1 MENKEDKSLSGEE
14 IIKLLQSTQF
24 MVMLGTVDGIDVEA
38 TINKA
43 KVTFYH
49 RLDAFSRPTRQEALS
64 VLSRLSDCYAA
75 LCESSAVFREFVG
88 DRTFEAELYVFSGQM
103 DFTVAT
109 MADSGITW
117 HVALDDSF

>member
-1 MENKEDKSLSGEE
+1 MKDKRLSGEE

-24 MVMLGTVDGIDVEA
+24 MVTLGTVDGIDVEA
-38 TINKA
+38 TMTEA

-64 VLSRLSDCYAA
+64 ILSRLSDYFAA

-88 DRTFEAELYVFSGQM
+88 DRTFAAELYVFSGQM
-103 DFTVAT
+103 DFSVAT
-109 MADSGITW
+109 LADSGITW
-117 HVALDDSF
+117 HVTLHDSF